1 MRESLKEIVN
11 KTNELKELLN
21 LGQKAIPSRE
31 EIFVFISE
39 IEPLLEEIHQSISEN
54 LKKMTSAKCQ
64 ISKVCEAAELA
75 TTDILDTMDNLSNET
90 TEIRDALNDFNN
102 LNTLL
107 TKYREQIL
115 KIIHNKEQY
124 NSELKILFYEIENLI
139 NSMNKDSEDFINNN
153 HSKIENIL
161 HAIDED
167 SMDVILD
174 LQVQDITSQ
183 QLSAVSHLIFTV
195 QEKLINILQQF
206 ENSQLD
212 DLELQKILNS
222 SQTNQ
227 ISSLAPAPIDSYYDK
242 EGLQNS
248 VDEFINTYKSKKSIN
263 LQNENNI
270 IQDDIDKLFS
280 HNLDF
285 GEFGKE

>member
-1 MRESLKEIVN
+1 MRESLNEIVN
-11 KTNELKELLN
+11 KTNELKELLS
-21 LGQKAIPSRE
+21 LGQKAIPSLE

-39 IEPLLEEIHQSISEN
+39 IEPLLEEITQSISEN
-54 LKKMTSAKCQ
+54 LKKMTSANCQ
-64 ISKVCEAAELA
+64 ISKVCEATELA
-75 TTDILDTMDNLSNET
+75 TTDILDTMDNLSNKT
-90 TEIRDALNDFNN
+90 IEIRDTLNDYNN
-102 LNTLL
+102 LNTVL
-107 TKYREQIL
+107 TKYQEQIL

-139 NSMNKDSEDFINNN
+139 NSMNKDSEVLINNN

-167 SMDVILD
+167 SMVVFLD

-183 QLSAVSHLIFTV
+183 QLSAVNHLIVTV
-195 QEKLINILQQF
+195 QEKLLNILQQL
-206 ENSQLD
+206 ENFQLD
-212 DLELQKILNS
+212 DFELQKILNS

-263 LQNENNI
+263 VQNENNT

-280 HNLDF
+280 HSMDF
-285 GEFGKE
+285 GEFGKK